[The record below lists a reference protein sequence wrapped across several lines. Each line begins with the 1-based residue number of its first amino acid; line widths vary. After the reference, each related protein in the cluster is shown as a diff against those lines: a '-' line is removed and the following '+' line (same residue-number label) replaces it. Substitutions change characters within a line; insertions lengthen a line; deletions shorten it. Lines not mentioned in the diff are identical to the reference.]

1 MERLEIVPFTEDPT
15 PSASQQVFDQLK
27 RMIMILDLPP
37 GASLSEAGLMG
48 RLEVGRTPLR
58 EALRR
63 LSDEGFVTIYP
74 RRGIVVR
81 QLGLADAQ
89 YVFESRAVIEPANAR
104 SAALA
109 IDGRRK
115 AALEAIAETV
125 DVAER
130 AGDLETFMER
140 DMNLHLTIAGIGGNP
155 ILTGFTER
163 VLSFNAW
170 LWFTQLKRHGMKTSD
185 LAPHREI
192 VAAIVAGDPET
203 AAAAM
208 SRHIAIARERMRL
221 AL

>member
-1 MERLEIVPFTEDPT
+1 MIVTLELV
-15 PSASQQVFDQLK
+15 
-27 RMIMILDLPP
+27 P
-37 GASLSEAGLMG
+37 GASLSEAGLMAQ
-48 RLEVGRTPLR
+48 LEVGRTPLR

-63 LSDEGFVTIYP
+63 LADEGFLIIYP

-104 SAALA
+104 SAAIA
-109 IDGRRK
+109 IDTQRTT
-115 AALEAIAETV
+115 ALESIAEAV

-140 DMNLHLTIAGIGGNP
+140 DMNLHLTIARLGGNH

-163 VLSFNAW
+163 LVSFNAW
-170 LWFTQLKRHGMKTSD
+170 LWFTHLKRYGMTASD

-192 VAAIVAGDPET
+192 IAAIVAGDPDSAES
-203 AAAAM
+203 AM
-208 SRHIAIARERMRL
+208 RRHIAIARERMRL